1 MTEDEREFLER
12 VEKRTSEEREGKKG
26 GGRQRNTKTGRKTG
40 IDRESSKVR
49 DSRKKRKQRK

>member
-12 VEKRTSEEREGKKG
+12 VEKRTSEERERKKG

-49 DSRKKRKQRK
+49 DSRKKKETA